1 MKLENFCKV
10 KDTVNRTKW
19 KSTKW
24 EKIFSSS
31 TYDRGANI
39 QNTYKELKHRLQ
51 QTKQFNYKSWYR
63 SKQRILIRE
72 IFNERQTKKFEYF
85 KTSGKCKSKPF

>member
-1 MKLENFCKV
+1 MVFNTYIRIGDNFLNRTERGQALKSTIKKRHLMKLENFCKV

-24 EKIFSSS
+24 EKLFSSS

-51 QTKQFNYKSWYR
+51 QTK
-63 SKQRILIRE
+63 
-72 IFNERQTKKFEYF
+72 
-85 KTSGKCKSKPF
+85 